1 MILSLV
7 AAYSDIFGSWFYRL
21 KFIHVLYLHPSQQE
35 KCYTNNIGWK
45 DSIGPHLSREVVE
58 FPSTKQEPI
67 AFCKSRPP
75 ENTGN
80 SMSSPFFLCSS
91 LAAACRL
98 CCSHETVEEK
108 IVEAQNYK
116 QIKQCFWAGISGSYK
131 PSSNTR
137 EHYEIERAATATR
150 INTNPLLA

>member
-1 MILSLV
+1 
-7 AAYSDIFGSWFYRL
+7 
-21 KFIHVLYLHPSQQE
+21 
-35 KCYTNNIGWK
+35 
-45 DSIGPHLSREVVE
+45 VE
-58 FPSTKQEPI
+58 SPPTKQEPI

-80 SMSSPFFLCSS
+80 SISSFFLSSS
-91 LAAACRL
+91 LAADCRL

-108 IVEAQNYK
+108 RVEAQNYK
-116 QIKQCFWAGISGSYK
+116 QTKQCFWAGTSGSYK
-131 PSSNTR
+131 LSSNTG